1 MRQAEVH
8 RDCTETLV
16 PCCNMFDDYK
26 YMDVNDTQG
35 GNLGSLEY
43 RYKHLIHFSKEP
55 VDCSTHL
62 QYITCDFG

>member
-43 RYKHLIHFSKEP
+43 R
-55 VDCSTHL
+55 CNT
-62 QYITCDFG
+62 